1 MWGMCMYVPVCVPEV
16 HFSFPSYSFVCFVSK
31 LSFIYL
37 CVCFFMCVNIFACI
51 CVYHVHVWCLQRPE
65 QAFRSPETGIVDGC
79 WLPCGCWEPSKPRS
93 SGRAASILN
102 PWLALLPPQ
111 HFSAE
116 LTAHCVP
123 SICLSLPTPP
133 ALVLVVCNTT
143 PSLLGEIWASVSQMH
158 LCIASALFIHRA
170 FSLALVL
177 PVWKYRF
184 SQLYLGPLN
193 IYIARG

>member
-1 MWGMCMYVPVCVPEV
+1 MGYVYVCACVCARGPFLLPFLFICLFRFKAFI
-16 HFSFPSYSFVCFVSK
+16 HLFVCLF
-31 LSFIYL
+31 FY
-37 CVCFFMCVNIFACI
+37 VCEYFACI